1 METNLSPSPESDPK
15 ARMHRIQSN
24 LQMMRTYFDV
34 LFGKNLRPIPNML
47 DENIEWLIV
56 NR

>member
-1 METNLSPSPESDPK
+1 METHLSPAPESDPQ

-24 LQMMRTYFDV
+24 LRMMRTYFDV
-34 LFGKNLRPIPNML
+34 LFGKNLSPILDML